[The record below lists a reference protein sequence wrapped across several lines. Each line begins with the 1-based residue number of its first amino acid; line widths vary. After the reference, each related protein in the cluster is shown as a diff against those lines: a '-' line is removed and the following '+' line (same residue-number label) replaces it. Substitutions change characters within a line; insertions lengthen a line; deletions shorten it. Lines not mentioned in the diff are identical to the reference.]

1 MATSNKTPRRG
12 RPQLYPLTANQEK
25 SIRSKIAKGV
35 TSREIEKKSLGV
47 HSFAILRVR
56 RAIRRGE

>member
-1 MATSNKTPRRG
+1 MAKETAIARRG
-12 RPQLYPLTANQEK
+12 RPQLYPLTKKQEL
-25 SIRSKIAKGV
+25 SIRAKIAKGV
-35 TSREIEKKSLGV
+35 TSREIEESMGV

>member
-1 MATSNKTPRRG
+1 MASSNKTNRRG
-12 RPQLYPLTANQEK
+12 RPQLYPLTANQER

-35 TSREIEKKSLGV
+35 TSREIESSLGV